1 MTALARTREVVSRNY
16 LVICFNF
23 YLDFDSFCMR
33 RNATLCSM
41 DESDDLFNILMVV
54 LAAVGFASLA
64 VSVKT
69 LMMIAEMSGKLSGL

>member
-1 MTALARTREVVSRNY
+1 
-16 LVICFNF
+16 
-23 YLDFDSFCMR
+23 
-33 RNATLCSM
+33 M